1 MVSRMSRL
9 VLCHALLIGASVSI
23 VAALGSSGLDD
34 PLARSVLITVSSLA
48 AAVGSGITAFIMLN
62 VERDDGPRAKQKRP
76 QSLQG
81 R

>member
-1 MVSRMSRL
+1 MHSHMSRL
-9 VLCHALLIGASVSI
+9 VLCHALLIGAFVSV
-23 VAALGSSGLDD
+23 VATLGSAELDD

-62 VERDDGPRAKQKRP
+62 VEQDAAPRGKRKRP
-76 QSLQG
+76 QQLQG